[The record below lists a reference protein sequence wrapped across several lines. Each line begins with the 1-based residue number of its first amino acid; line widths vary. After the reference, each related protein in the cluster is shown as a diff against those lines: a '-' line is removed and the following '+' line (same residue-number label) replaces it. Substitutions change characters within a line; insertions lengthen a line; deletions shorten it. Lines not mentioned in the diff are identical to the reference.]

1 MAKRKAVGFLTDE
14 LGLSERRSCR
24 IVGLAR
30 SVQQYRPIEGRD
42 TATIARLKELAAE
55 YRRYGYLRLHALLR
69 REGLVVNRKRTWRL
83 YREEGLQV
91 RTKTRRKLP
100 RRDRIALQVPE
111 RAMQRWSLDF
121 MSDQLADYRRFRI
134 LNLLDDHSRVCP
146 GQIVDLSITGARLAR
161 FLDDLALTWG
171 LPEEIVL
178 DNGPEGTSRA
188 MFDWSERTGVR
199 LRFIEPGK
207 PVQNAFVESF
217 NGRLRDECLNQHWF
231 RSLRHARE
239 VIAAWRIHYNT
250 QRPHSALGY
259 QTPTAFVAGTAPAL
273 ERLGRST
280 PALSTSSVVED
291 SSYAW
296 P

>member
-42 TATIARLKELAAE
+42 TAAIDRLQELAAE

-91 RTKTRRKLP
+91 RTKKRRKLP
-100 RRDRIALQVPE
+100 RRDRIAPQVPE

-161 FLDDLALTWG
+161 FLDDLALSACLRRSGWTTVRKAPAGRCSTGRSVAASGCASSSWANRVNRRSNLTPDRRPILTPISNGHGG
-171 LPEEIVL
+171 LP
-178 DNGPEGTSRA
+178 DR
-188 MFDWSERTGVR
+188 
-199 LRFIEPGK
+199 PG
-207 PVQNAFVESF
+207 A
-217 NGRLRDECLNQHWF
+217 
-231 RSLRHARE
+231 
-239 VIAAWRIHYNT
+239 
-250 QRPHSALGY
+250 
-259 QTPTAFVAGTAPAL
+259 
-273 ERLGRST
+273 
-280 PALSTSSVVED
+280 
-291 SSYAW
+291 
-296 P
+296 